1 MQKVAVF
8 AAFTLLLS
16 TSSAFAVSKVVRDAC
31 SADYVAFC
39 SNFKL
44 GTPALKSCM
53 REHRHKLAAECIKA
67 LGNSSEVTAEDV
79 AQYKRENGK

>member
-16 TSSAFAVSKVVRDAC
+16 TGSAFAVSKVVRDAC